1 MFSQQMTP
9 WSVLRDGI
17 RLIWRFV
24 RAHPAPFWLAVSG
37 AAVFA
42 GAIIA
47 SAWVIGWVTDALI
60 IPVLDEG
67 VDPAGLVLPGVIAI
81 LGVAIFK
88 AAGIV
93 LRRTSAGFLQFR
105 TRQDVRNQLLAH
117 QLSLKM
123 SWFNRQAVGDLL
135 AVAESD
141 VDQGTGVL
149 GPLPYATGVTLLL
162 FGTTAMITVIDPWL
176 GLAAVIG
183 LVVMLVIDVRGSWL
197 TYGLWEEVQVARGEV
212 STVAHESFDGALTVK
227 SLGREDYVSDRFGH
241 VSDKVRDR
249 LITVNSTWASYQ
261 SVIRVL
267 PQVMIIALLVVGAT
281 RVDTGAMTAGEL
293 VTVAYLVSLL
303 AFPIQLIGFVL
314 WDLAGSLAGWRRVQD
329 VFDADD
335 HVAYGDATA
344 RTMAGPARV
353 HGETV
358 GFSYDGSGQVL
369 DDLNVH
375 LTAGTTLAVVGPT
388 ASGKSTLSLLLAR
401 LWDPD
406 SGAIQLDGADLR
418 SFSVSELPK
427 EVSYVAQ
434 DAFLFDDTVAG
445 NITLGEAFSET
456 DLRGAARLAGA
467 EVFISELSDGYD
479 TQLGERGTTLSGGQR
494 QRIALARALIRKPRL
509 LILDDATSAVDPSVE
524 AEILRSLKSAALP
537 STIVVVAYRPAS
549 IRLAD
554 EVVYVD
560 ERRVLAQGL
569 HDDLLETT
577 PGYARLVQAYEDD
590 ARRMEEEAS

>member
-1 MFSQQMTP
+1 MTP

-24 RAHPAPFWLAVSG
+24 KGHPVSFGLAVSG

-47 SAWVIGWVTDALI
+47 SAWVIGWVTDSLI

-67 VDPAGLVLPGVIAI
+67 VDPAGLVAPAAWAI

-93 LRRTSAGFLQFR
+93 VRRTAAGWLQFR
-105 TRQDVRNQLLAH
+105 TRQDVRNDLLAH

-123 SWFNRQAVGDLL
+123 AWFNRQSVGDLL
-135 AVAESD
+135 AVADSD

-162 FGTTAMITVIDPWL
+162 FGTVAMIAFIDPWL
-176 GLAAVIG
+176 GLGAVVGLIVV
-183 LVVMLVIDVRGSWL
+183 LVVDIRGSWL
-197 TYGLWEEVQVARGEV
+197 TYRLWEAVQEARGEV
-212 STVAHESFDGALTVK
+212 SAVAHESFDGALTVK
-227 SLGREDYVSDRFGH
+227 ALGREDVVADRFGE

-249 LITVNSTWASYQ
+249 LIAVNSTWASYQ

-267 PQVMIIALLVVGAT
+267 PQVMIICLLVVGAA
-281 RVDTGAMTAGEL
+281 RVDLNAVTPGDL
-293 VTVAYLVSLL
+293 VTVTYLLALL
-303 AFPIQLIGFVL
+303 AFPVQLIGFVL
-314 WDLAGSLAGWRRVQD
+314 WDLAGSLAGWRRVQE

-335 HVAYGDATA
+335 HVTYGDSAA
-344 RTMAGPARV
+344 RLASGPATVR
-353 HGETV
+353 GETV
-358 GFSYDGSGQVL
+358 SFSYDQTGQIL
-369 DDLNVH
+369 DDLDVH
-375 LTAGTTLAVVGPT
+375 LEAGTTLAVVGPT

-406 SGAIQLDGADLR
+406 RGIIHIDGTDLR

-427 EVSYVAQ
+427 EVSYVSQ
-434 DAFLFDDTVAG
+434 DSFLFDDTVAG
-445 NITLGEAFSET
+445 NITLGEDFTEIE
-456 DLRGAARLAGA
+456 LRAAGRLAGA
-467 EVFISELSDGYD
+467 EGFILELPDGYD
-479 TQLGERGTTLSGGQR
+479 TQLGERGATLSGGQR

-524 AEILRSLKSAALP
+524 AEILRSLKRAALP

-554 EVVYVD
+554 EVVFVD
-560 ERRVLAQGL
+560 ERRVVAQGR
-569 HDDLLETT
+569 HDDLLRST
-577 PGYARLVQAYEDD
+577 PGYARLVQAYEED
-590 ARRMEEEAS
+590 ARRMGEEAS